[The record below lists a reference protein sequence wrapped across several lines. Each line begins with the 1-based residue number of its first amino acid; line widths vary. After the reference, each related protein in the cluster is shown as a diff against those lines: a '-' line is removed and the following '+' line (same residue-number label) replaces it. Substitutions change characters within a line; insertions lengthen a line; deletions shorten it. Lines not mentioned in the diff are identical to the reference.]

1 MAVSCALNTININSK
16 QIVLKFILTVS
27 EVCTLELIFIATIL
41 QPTICVIF
49 FCVHSSVSFLNLC
62 FTSVVRTLEAIL
74 VSKTL

>member
-1 MAVSCALNTININSK
+1 MAVSCALNTIDIKAK

-49 FCVHSSVSFLNLC
+49 FS
-62 FTSVVRTLEAIL
+62 
-74 VSKTL
+74 